1 MSINKWAFPAVV
13 ALGLLGACG
22 GGGSSVDPLTQNAP
36 GADILAGV
44 EVSTAVVIS
53 ETQRLIAT
61 STDDTSEPAALGSV
75 NLATSDTDEPAD
87 I

>member
-1 MSINKWAFPAVV
+1 MRMNKWTLPAVM

-36 GADILAGV
+36 GADIVAGV
-44 EVSTAVVIS
+44 ESRTAVVVS
-53 ETQRLIAT
+53 EAQRLSSA
-61 STDDTSEPAALGSV
+61 STNDTSEPAALGSV

>member
-1 MSINKWAFPAVV
+1 MRSNKWTAPAVI
-13 ALGLLGACG
+13 ALSLLGACG
-22 GGGSSVDPLTQNAP
+22 GGSSIDPLTQNAP

-53 ETQRLIAT
+53 ETKRLIA
-61 STDDTSEPAALGSV
+61 SNTDDTSEPASLGTV
-75 NLATSDTDEPAD
+75 TLATSDSEEPAD

>member
-1 MSINKWAFPAVV
+1 MRINKWTVPAVM
-13 ALGLLGACG
+13 ALGLLGAC

-36 GADILAGV
+36 GADVVAGV
-44 EVSTAVVIS
+44 ESRTAVVIS
-53 ETQRLIAT
+53 EAQRLSAA
-61 STDDTSEPAALGSV
+61 STNDTSEPAALGSV